1 MRIRLHQNGW
11 TPIIENWDI
20 KAATLK
26 EIKDIATLLYSNTM
40 VVFLNQ
46 ELSVD
51 DEINFCHKFGE
62 TQSFDHPALHKEC
75 VDMNHLNMQRVTGD
89 LENPGVFPNPEELE
103 WHLNRASTI
112 DKKNIVWLYGVKGT
126 VGSRTSW
133 INTVLA
139 YQDLHPVV
147 RKDISTAKIRMV
159 TPGDSLI
166 DQING
171 NRYNKDNSFEDLLY
185 SGDGT
190 VISDQLMPLV
200 HTNVLGV
207 NGLYWPSRFVYSI
220 EEDPDS
226 GKPPWTEARS
236 KEMIEL
242 LHNHVFQEKY
252 MYHHD
257 WDDGDVVM
265 SEQFLGIHK
274 RWAFPAIH
282 KRLLHRMEFDT
293 SKLDF

>member
-1 MRIRLHQNGW
+1 MRIKLHQNGW
-11 TPIIENWDI
+11 TPIVENWDI
-20 KAATLK
+20 KTATSK
-26 EIKDIATLLYSNTM
+26 EIKDIATLLYSNTI

-46 ELSVD
+46 ELSVE
-51 DEINFCHKFGE
+51 DEIDFCHKFGD
-62 TQSFDHPALHKEC
+62 SFYFTHPDLHKNC
-75 VDMNHLNMQRVTGD
+75 VSPEHLNIQRVTGN

-103 WHLNRASTI
+103 WHLNKASNI
-112 DKKNIVWLYGVKGT
+112 DKKNIVWLYGVEGT

-133 INTVLA
+133 INTILA
-139 YQDLHPVV
+139 YQDLHPMVK
-147 RKDISTAKIRMV
+147 KDISTARIRML
-159 TPGDSLI
+159 TPGDNFLE
-166 DQING
+166 QVNG
-171 NRYNKDNSFEDLLY
+171 NKHLKDIEFDDLLG

-190 VISDQLMPLV
+190 IISDYTMPLV

-220 EEDPDS
+220 EEDPAS
-226 GKPPWTEARS
+226 GKPQWTESRS

-257 WDDGDVVM
+257 WDNGDAII

-282 KRLLHRMEFDT
+282 RRLLHRMEFDT
-293 SKLDF
+293 SKVNF